1 MVYKAD
7 LKQVCGCGITVE
19 GETTDDLVS
28 KVKDHAA
35 HTHNI
40 KQVPPDLAEK
50 LMKAI
55 KQD

>member
-19 GETTDDLVS
+19 GKSTDELVS
-28 KVKDHAA
+28 RVKEHAA
-35 HTHNI
+35 NTHNI
-40 KQVPPDLAEK
+40 KQVPPELADK

-55 KQD
+55 KQE